1 MIPQPRLIIA
11 LRPLTLFA
19 QVFRNALLNKEV
31 AIKAINDPFID
42 LEYMY
47 SRSPSH
53 TRHNSRLAG

>member
-1 MIPQPRLIIA
+1 MIPRLIVA
-11 LRPLTLFA
+11 LRPLTAFA

-47 SRSPSH
+47 FHSPSH
-53 TRHNSRLAG
+53 TPRNLHFGG